1 MRIGIHTGTI
11 IAGIIGSTIVRYDIF
26 GPDVLKA
33 NKIESNG
40 IPGRI
45 SVSTDAKLMLKES
58 ISKEELNSLNEVKI

>member
-45 SVSTDAKLMLKES
+45 SVSSDTKKMLKD
-58 ISKEELNSLNEVKI
+58 